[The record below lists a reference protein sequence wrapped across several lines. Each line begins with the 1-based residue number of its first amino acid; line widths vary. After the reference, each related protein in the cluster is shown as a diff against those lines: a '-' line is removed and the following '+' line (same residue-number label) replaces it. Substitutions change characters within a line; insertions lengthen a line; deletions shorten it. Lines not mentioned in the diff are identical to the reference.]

1 MNQTVPDFAA
11 LNLPDP
17 LLRALQDIGYE
28 TPSPIQ
34 QQSIPWILQGED
46 LVGQAQT
53 GTGKTAAFALPLLA
67 RIDGQSRYPQVL
79 VLAPT
84 RELALQVAE
93 SFSRYASHLPDIQ
106 VATIYGGQSYKLQIQ
121 ALRRGAQIIV
131 GTPGRIM
138 DHMDKGTLQLDR
150 LQALVLD
157 EADEM
162 LRMGFV
168 DDIEWIMEKL
178 PAERQTVL
186 FSATFPEKIQRI
198 SQRYLKNPKEI
209 RLSVASTTSSN
220 VRQRYWLVQG
230 MGKFSALVRVLES
243 EDSDGVLIFVR
254 TKTQTIEMAEQL
266 QRIGFKAEA
275 LNGDLPQARR
285 EKMVE
290 QLRSGQVNIIIA
302 TDVAARGLDVERI
315 THVINYDI
323 PQDSESYTHRI
334 GRTGRAGRNGEAIL
348 LVSPREKGL
357 LRIIETNTRQKI
369 ERLTLPT
376 IDNVNQKRIARFK
389 SKIQQTVAESQDLS
403 IFRQLVSEYLDEH
416 PITPLD
422 LAAALAKMAQGEQSL
437 LLQEAELPSSFSEE
451 TPSRGKRSFSER
463 ERSSERP
470 AVQRGGE
477 ERRSR
482 RSPESRPEHSRIGE
496 RRSPFSGES
505 ERRAGE
511 SERPS
516 FFANEG
522 EGRRTPRRSSAPS
535 PGMARFRIEVG
546 HNDGIKPGNIVGAIA
561 NEAALSSQEI
571 GPIHIYADHS
581 TVDLPAGL
589 PSTTLR
595 ILKNVWV
602 SGKQMNIQKVS

>member
-11 LNLPDP
+11 LNLPAP

-67 RIDGQSRYPQVL
+67 RIDSQARYPQVL

-138 DHMDKGTLQLDR
+138 DHMEKGTLQLNQLR
-150 LQALVLD
+150 ALVLD

-198 SQRYLKNPKEI
+198 SQRYLKSPKEI
-209 RLSVASTTSSN
+209 RLSVASTTASN

-254 TKTQTIEMAEQL
+254 TKTQTVEMAEQL

-275 LNGDLPQARR
+275 LNGDLPQVRR

-348 LVSPREKGL
+348 LVSPRERGL
-357 LRIIETNTRQKI
+357 LRIIENNTRQKI

-389 SKIQQTVAESQDLS
+389 SKIQQTIAEAQDLTF
-403 IFRQLVSEYLDEH
+403 FRQLVSEYLDEH
-416 PITPLD
+416 PGTPLD
-422 LAAALAKMAQGEQSL
+422 LAAALAKMAQGEQNL
-437 LLQEAELPSSFSEE
+437 LLQETEVASDFSEE
-451 TPSRGKRSFSER
+451 APSRSRRSLGER
-463 ERSSERP
+463 ERSAPR
-470 AVQRGGE
+470 AGD

-482 RSPESRPEHSRIGE
+482 RSPERTAPRTERPERNRDGE
-496 RRSPFSGES
+496 RRSAFSG
-505 ERRAGE
+505 
-511 SERPS
+511 
-516 FFANEG
+516 EG
-522 EGRRTPRRSSAPS
+522 EGRRAPPRRSSTPS

-561 NEAALSSQEI
+561 NEASLSSQEI
-571 GPIHIYADHS
+571 GPIHIYSDHS

-595 ILKNVWV
+595 VLKNVWV
-602 SGKQMNIQKVS
+602 SGKQMNIQKLA